1 MGKTELKLKLL
12 TSPAL
17 PLAVKIVIMG
27 LAAAKILP
35 LRGDPYNADSF

>member
-1 MGKTELKLKLL
+1 MDKTKLKLELL

-17 PLAVKIVIMG
+17 PLIVKIVVIG

-35 LRGDPYNADSF
+35 LRGDPYNSDSF

>member
-1 MGKTELKLKLL
+1 MKSSELKLRLL

-17 PLAVKIVIMG
+17 PILVNVVIIG
-27 LAAAKILP
+27 LKVAKILP